1 MNPLVLLWAEIKR
14 EFILLGRYP
23 FEVVSRLIWNLGF
36 ALMIF
41 FGFQAVGGS
50 AGASL
55 PGFEEGQLGRLLG
68 LLITYIA
75 INGISNA
82 TELLSEEVQTGTLE
96 QAALSPPPL
105 VVILLMR
112 DLASYVEMLVR
123 FTLVMGIAIGVT
135 GARFHLD
142 ITAFVVL
149 LTLMYFGTE
158 GIGLMLGGAALLYK
172 RVATLSQFAVMLVF
186 GLAILPLKTLP
197 HWMSFFVNNFP
208 FTKALLVLQQSAI
221 QGVPFGTLVARGDVL
236 GLLVNTVVFLGAGIL
251 VFWYAERTARD
262 WGTLNQY

>member
-1 MNPLVLLWAEIKR
+1 MNWLTLFWAELQR
-14 EFILLGRYP
+14 EFILLFRYP
-23 FEVVSRLIWNLGF
+23 FELVSRLVWNLGF

-50 AGASL
+50 AGGSL
-55 PGFEEGQLGRLLG
+55 PGFQEGQLGRLLG

-82 TELLSEEVQTGTLE
+82 TELLAEETQTGTLE

-105 VVILLMR
+105 ILIVLMR

-123 FTLVMGIAIGVT
+123 FALVMAIALGIT
-135 GARFHLD
+135 GARYHFDLA
-142 ITAFVVL
+142 AFVVL
-149 LTLMYFGTE
+149 LTLMYLGTE
-158 GIGLMLGGAALLYK
+158 GVGLMLGGAALLFK

-186 GLAILPLKTLP
+186 GLAILPLSSLP
-197 HWMSFFVNNFP
+197 PWMGVFVNNFP

-221 QGVPFGTLVARGDVL
+221 GGKPFGALIASGQVTS
-236 GLLVNTVVFLGAGIL
+236 LLLNTVVFLGLGIA
-251 VFWYAERTARD
+251 VFWWAERTARD